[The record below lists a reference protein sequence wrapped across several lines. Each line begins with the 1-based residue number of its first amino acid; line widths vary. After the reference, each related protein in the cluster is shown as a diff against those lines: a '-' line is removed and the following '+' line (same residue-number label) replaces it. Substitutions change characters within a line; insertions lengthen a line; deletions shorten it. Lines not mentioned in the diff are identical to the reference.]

1 MEEIKGRVKRLNF
14 ISLLENT
21 TTARKNYLKKLILE
35 PVYLMWVLGPVGT
48 IKSIEMKGTMDE
60 RV

>member
-1 MEEIKGRVKRLNF
+1 MEEIKGRVERPDFNP
-14 ISLLENT
+14 LLGNN

-35 PVYLMWVLGPVGT
+35 PVYLTWVLGPVGT